1 MRHSKFS
8 HFYDEDLAKKITQTG
23 KLNLIKSKLLDSD
36 FVKSIND
43 RKNKPEV
50 LYDLIYK
57 KILYTLTEGYKQA
70 LVYNYPPQ
78 SRPISIDTAISDLNT
93 LATSLFDSAFAY
105 KLIKV
110 DELDW
115 YVAVMD
121 LELLYVDMLFQE
133 QEDII
138 GNQPL
143 SNITD
148 IKLLARKI
156 SSDIEFKI
164 RTTPWDDYLKSEF
177 VNVRLGLNT
186 GYLNY
191 FFNKT
196 QTEHM
201 FGVINNPVTPQITL
215 VGTKNHKDIN
225 GAILE

>member
-8 HFYDEDLAKKITQTG
+8 HFYNEDLAKKITQTG
-23 KLNLIKSKLLDSD
+23 KLNLIKSKLLDSN

-115 YVAVMD
+115 YVAVID
-121 LELLYVDMLFQE
+121 LELFYVDMLFQE
-133 QEDII
+133 QEGMIV
-138 GNQPL
+138 NQPL

-201 FGVINNPVTPQITL
+201 FGVINNPVTQITL

-225 GAILE
+225 GVILE

>member
-1 MRHSKFS
+1 MIHSKFS
-8 HFYDEDLAKKITQTG
+8 RFYNEDLAKKMTQSG
-23 KLNLIKSKLLDSD
+23 KLNLIKSRLLDSN

-70 LVYNYPPQ
+70 LAYNYPPQ
-78 SRPISIDTAISDLNT
+78 SRPIDIDTAINDLNT

-110 DELDW
+110 DELNW

-121 LELLYVDMLFQE
+121 LELFYVDMLFQE
-133 QEDII
+133 QEDMI

-143 SNITD
+143 SNIED

-177 VNVRLGLNT
+177 VNIRLGLNT

-196 QTEHM
+196 QTEHV
-201 FGVINNPVTPQITL
+201 FGVINNPVTQIAL
-215 VGTKNHKDIN
+215 VGTKNNKDIK
-225 GAILE
+225 GVILE